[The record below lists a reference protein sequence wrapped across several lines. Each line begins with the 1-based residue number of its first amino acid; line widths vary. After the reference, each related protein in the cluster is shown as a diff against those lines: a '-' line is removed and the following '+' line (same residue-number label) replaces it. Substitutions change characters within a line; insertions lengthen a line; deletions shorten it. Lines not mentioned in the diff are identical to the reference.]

1 MRIFDLQ
8 TSTKTDVHT
17 LSATV
22 AWEDN
27 DRQNVEVFFR
37 IYADK
42 GYVNSSD
49 YHAFLVACVVPALY
63 YRERRIRIEGAV
75 CPWLVEN
82 LKTMM
87 AYMNHWYWYEHQRP
101 PEEEVVIE
109 AMTYVSHDSLPQRRV
124 GMFFSGGV
132 DSIYT
137 LRKNHMTLPT
147 GHAGRIQDLIF
158 LHGFDSYGNR
168 PKQGTEEDAFWYF
181 VKECQP
187 IAADANVNIIP
198 VWTNLRNVGMEDTGF
213 FVRECFGSTLGAV
226 AYALSGKLTDV
237 VIASSDH
244 IADIRPW
251 GSTSLTDPRLSS
263 FHVHFHHDAEKV
275 KRIEKVQ
282 AIADWQV
289 GLDHL
294 RVCFSGGPGTLN
306 CGECEKCLR
315 TKLALLCTDKLK
327 TTKVFQ
333 NNDLNVGLLLKAFNA
348 TEASIPYSKE
358 LIQGLRQ
365 AGYQTLARV
374 VGFKRLQYYLK
385 KALNLREIVTKI
397 DKNIFRGW
405 LKHSYHAS
413 TNRSRQVS

>member
-8 TSTKTDVHT
+8 TSTSTGVHT

-27 DRQNVEVFFR
+27 DRPNVEVFFR
-37 IYADK
+37 IYADT

-49 YHAFLVACVVPALY
+49 YHAFLVACIVPALH

-75 CPWLVEN
+75 CPWLVDN

-87 AYMNHWYWYEHQRP
+87 AYLNHWYCYEHQRR
-101 PEEEVVIE
+101 PEEEVAIE
-109 AMTYVSHDSLPQRRV
+109 AATYLSHDPVPHRRV

-137 LRKNHMTLPT
+137 LRKNQLTLPA

-168 PKQGTEEDAFWYF
+168 PKQGTEEEAFWYF

-213 FVRECFGSTLGAV
+213 FVRECFGATLGAV

-244 IADIRPW
+244 IADLRPW
-251 GSTSLTDPRLSS
+251 GSTPLTDPRLSS
-263 FHVHFHHDAEKV
+263 FHVHFHHDAEKI

-315 TKLALLCTDKLK
+315 TKLALLCAGKHE
-327 TTKVFQ
+327 TTKVFK

-348 TEASIPYSKE
+348 TEASLPYSKE

-365 AGYQTLARV
+365 TGHHALAWIV
-374 VGFKRLQYYLK
+374 SLKRLQFYLT
-385 KALNLREIVTKI
+385 KAMNLREVVTKV
-397 DKNIFRGW
+397 DKNLCRGR
-405 LKHSYHAS
+405 LKKLYLRLTS
-413 TNRSRQVS
+413 Q